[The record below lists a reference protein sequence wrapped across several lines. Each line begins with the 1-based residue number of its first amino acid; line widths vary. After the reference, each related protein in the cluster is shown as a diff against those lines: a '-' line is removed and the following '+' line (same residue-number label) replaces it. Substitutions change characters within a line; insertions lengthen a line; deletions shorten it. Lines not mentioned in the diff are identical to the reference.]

1 MPPFDW
7 FQKNQPRIKD
17 LKTLIEQR
25 REQINKLEE
34 EIKAAEKAIL
44 ITQKE
49 INRLHTYDHN
59 DPQNSN

>member
-17 LKTLIEQR
+17 LKTSIEQR
-25 REQINKLEE
+25 REQVNKLEE
-34 EIKAAEKAIL
+34 EIKAM
-44 ITQKE
+44 QKE